1 MPIVEYSNGQYGY
14 EPPGPQGVYP
24 ARVLPS
30 LIGDAVLEV
39 STSLNVSVQLA
50 AHAALATVS
59 LVGQHFVNVQCPNF
73 PPAPCALFL
82 LAVSNSS
89 GGKSLVEQ
97 RFLRAVTALELK
109 LKEAAADNMPDFQA
123 RMKIWRD
130 DERRLSKAYLDA
142 SLGTEASRVIQE
154 QRLLHEKNKPVPP
167 SQRELRFA
175 DLSPQGL
182 RDMLV
187 AHSAVGILSPEAGPV
202 MNGPTFSMPALL
214 SGYWS
219 GEDRPVALVSGN
231 RRPTSPR
238 LTVSVVLQQE
248 RFLAYMKNRGEE
260 AFGTGLLARFLP
272 AFPVSFDC
280 PGRQTAV
287 EDAPEPKLDRFNAR
301 VADILTQPVPAPQ
314 ERQNLQLSEGARY
327 YWKLYTEAV
336 NTHLI
341 CGPDS
346 DNVKSFFRKLG
357 EHAARLAALFHY
369 FDGQPGDV
377 SPEAMARAIVLC
389 EWYVDEFM
397 RMFTRF
403 APSEQQQHSEAAQKL
418 LEWLQDAYANAWKYS
433 KLTRGR
439 YSERDLNNYSPI
451 RSDPQLLSAAIN
463 RLLYRGEIAT
473 RPGKKGGRI
482 IFYPAYMANNFH
494 QPNFQSQRAM
504 QGVNPGY
511 IAPSCM
517 PPGWSGAQ
525 FNGQNYPAPGPRS
538 IFDMT
543 RTPIPSQFDVP
554 QNCTPAVFN
563 NNVSPP
569 VAEEPAEFLP
579 QVPPNVMEIDTPE
592 IRAIKQRFLESAE
605 EAGLGPVSMSIQFR
619 QG

>member
-39 STSLNVSVQLA
+39 STGLNVSVQLA

-327 YWKLYTEAV
+327 YWKLFTEAV

-494 QPNFQSQRAM
+494 QPNFQTQRAM

-538 IFDMT
+538 VFDMT
-543 RTPIPSQFDVP
+543 RTPIPPQFDVP
-554 QNCTPAVFN
+554 QNYTPAVFD
-563 NNVSPP
+563 NNVSPL
-569 VAEEPAEFLP
+569 VAEEPGEFVP
-579 QVPPNVMEIDTPE
+579 QVPPNVMEIDTLE

-605 EAGLGPVSMSIQFR
+605 EAGLGPVSMSIQLR

>member
-1 MPIVEYSNGQYGY
+1 MPIVEYENGQYGY
-14 EPPGPQGVYP
+14 ELSASQGVYP
-24 ARVLPS
+24 AHLLPS
-30 LIGDAVLEV
+30 LIGDAVVEV
-39 STSLNVSVQLA
+39 STNLNVPVQLA

-59 LVGQHFVNVQCPNF
+59 LVSQHFVNVQCPNF

-97 RFLRAVTALELK
+97 RFLRAVTAFELK
-109 LKEAAADNMPDFQA
+109 LKETAADSVPDFQA
-123 RMKIWRD
+123 RIKIWRD

-142 SLGTEASRVIQE
+142 SPGTEASRVIQE
-154 QRLLHEKNKPVPP
+154 QRLLHEKSKPVPP

-202 MNGPTFSMPALL
+202 MNGPTFSTPALL

-238 LTVSVVLQQE
+238 LTVSVVLQE
-248 RFLAYMKNRGEE
+248 DRFLAYMKNRGDE

-272 AFPVSFDC
+272 AFPVSFDS
-280 PGRQTAV
+280 PGRKTLV
-287 EDAPEPKLDRFNAR
+287 EDAPEPKLDQFNTR
-301 VADILTQPVPAPQ
+301 VADILAQALPTPK

-327 YWKLYTEAV
+327 YWKLFTEAV
-336 NTHLI
+336 NNHLI

-346 DNVKSFFRKLG
+346 DNIKSFFRKLG

-369 FDGQPGDV
+369 FDGQLGDV

-389 EWYVDEFM
+389 EWYVDEFI

-403 APSEQQQHSEAAQKL
+403 APSQQQKQNEATQKL
-418 LEWLQDAYANAWKYS
+418 LEWLQDAYANPWKYS

-451 RSDPQLLSAAIN
+451 RGNPQLLSAAIR
-463 RLLYRGEIAT
+463 RLLFRGEIAT

-482 IFYPAYMANNFH
+482 IFYPAHMANNFH
-494 QPNFQSQRAM
+494 QPHLHSQRAL

-511 IAPSCM
+511 IAPSCIQ
-517 PPGWSGAQ
+517 PGWSGAQ
-525 FNGQNYPAPGPRS
+525 FNGQNYLAPGLSS
-538 IFDMT
+538 ISDVT
-543 RTPIPSQFDVP
+543 RTPIPPQFDVP
-554 QNCTPAVFN
+554 QNCAPAAFN
-563 NNVSPP
+563 NNTSPP
-569 VAEEPAEFLP
+569 VAEEPAEFVP
-579 QVPPNVMEIDTPE
+579 QVPLNVMEFDTPE
-592 IRAIKQRFLESAE
+592 IRAINQRFQKRAE
-605 EAGLGPVSMSIQFR
+605 EAGLGSVDMSVQFR
-619 QG
+619 RG